1 MPRTANTT
9 TQLSSVIESFAQ
21 RIGQTLERFITGRVE
36 KELSHKRPAAA
47 GRGGGRRKR
56 GVTLCYYPG
65 CKNVAA
71 PRFGMFCAALHKNIS
86 AAQKAEYRAQ
96 HDKKNAKPKGKP
108 GRPPGSGHGKKTR
121 GRPAGKGRRR
131 GRRN

>member
-9 TQLSSVIESFAQ
+9 TQLSSVIDSFAE

-36 KELSHKRPAAA
+36 KELSHNRPGGV
-47 GRGGGRRKR
+47 GRRGGRRSR
-56 GVTLCYYPG
+56 GITLCYFPG

-71 PRFGMFCAALHKNIS
+71 PRFGMFCAALHKNLPAS
-86 AAQKAEYRAQ
+86 QKAEYRAQ
-96 HDKKNAKPKGKP
+96 HDKAAAKAKPKAKAKAKQRAGKP
-108 GRPPGSGHGKKTR
+108 GRPRK
-121 GRPAGKGRRR
+121 ARR